1 MHPGDI
7 THGNVVVS
15 GLTVGSTATYSCNE
29 GYNLNGVEERVCQSD
44 GEWSDIAP
52 VCHIVSKLVRFNF
65 RF

>member
-1 MHPGDI
+1 M
-7 THGNVVVS
+7 VS